1 MMYDV
6 AIVGFGPTG
15 AVLAGLLGQQG
26 LKVWVCDQATE
37 VYEKPRAI
45 ALDHEIMRVFQQLGL
60 LEALT
65 PFVEPFTNS
74 EFYGVDGQLIK
85 CMSTVEPPYPM
96 TFTPSMVFSQ
106 PNFERVLR
114 QRVQNLPSVQVNLG
128 TRVLGLQPINEGGS
142 EAGVTLTVAS
152 TDGSEHH
159 GQMGALH
166 QVQARYVGVATVLP
180 VWCGNRSA

>member
-1 MMYDV
+1 MMCDV

-26 LKVWVCDQATE
+26 LKVWVCDQATQ

-74 EFYGVDGQLIK
+74 EFYGYYDTCVYDPKLLK
-85 CMSTVEPPYPM
+85 VLH
-96 TFTPSMVFSQ
+96 
-106 PNFERVLR
+106 ERVGADRLVMGSDYPVGEKDPVQWLR
-114 QRVQNLPSVQVNLG
+114 DSGLAGSELEAAAGGNAARL
-128 TRVLGLQPINEGGS
+128 LGLS
-142 EAGVTLTVAS
+142 
-152 TDGSEHH
+152 
-159 GQMGALH
+159 
-166 QVQARYVGVATVLP
+166 QVV
-180 VWCGNRSA
+180 